1 VPSTAEGQ
9 FEEFLG
15 RKGKDL
21 LTFIQATIERVGQN
35 YLAGKQQ
42 TPEDQAL
49 FFYLWCGP
57 KSPFFGKHAMK
68 TFERYFL
75 TDKATHTERSLFWK
89 ENMQSE
95 KFKKLMQSEFGVQ
108 RVIFGHT
115 PVNYKKG
122 VPMSSKDGV
131 AINVDGGFAAAYY
144 NRGHSLVHTPHQLY
158 GIILPTPDEIKEAER
173 KLESAPL
180 DIELIDEFRQPMKI
194 RDTIMGKKLEQERD
208 QVLDQLRDCAKRDTF
223 HSYHI

>member
-1 VPSTAEGQ
+1 MTYIQETISEVGKNY
-9 FEEFLG
+9 LL
-15 RKGKDL
+15 GKD
-21 LTFIQATIERVGQN
+21 QKAEN
-35 YLAGKQQ
+35 
-42 TPEDQAL
+42 QAL

-75 TDKATHTERSLFWK
+75 KDKASHEEISLHWK
-89 ENMQSE
+89 DNMQSQA
-95 KFKKLMQSEFGVQ
+95 FKRKMQTEFGVQ
-108 RVIFGHT
+108 RVIYGHT

-122 VPMSSKDGV
+122 KQMASEDGV

-158 GIILPTPDEIKEAER
+158 GIILPTPDEIKEAEK

-180 DIELIDEFRQPMKI
+180 DIELIDEFRLPMKI
-194 RDTIMGKKLEQERD
+194 KDTIAGKKLMAERD
-208 QVLDQLRDCAKRDTF
+208 AIMEQLVNCAIQNGF
-223 HSYHI
+223 HSPID